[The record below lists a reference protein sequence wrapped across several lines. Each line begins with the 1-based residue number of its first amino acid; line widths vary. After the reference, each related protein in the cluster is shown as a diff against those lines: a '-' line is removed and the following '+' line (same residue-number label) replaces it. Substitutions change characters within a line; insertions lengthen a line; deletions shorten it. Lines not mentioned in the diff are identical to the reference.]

1 MGNGARIPNTGQSCL
16 NLESDGPI
24 ANAIKS
30 VFQIAKVS
38 RPLMSVGRICD
49 GGSFM
54 NFFDTKADVVDPDGN
69 VVCSFQRQPGGLYVA
84 RLRLKSPF
92 GRLA

>member
-1 MGNGARIPNTGQSCL
+1 MPGYVIEESPGSRVGQHFVVGNGARIPNTGQSCL

-49 GGSFM
+49 GGLFV
-54 NFFDTKADVVDPDGN
+54 NLFAKRAEF
-69 VVCSFQRQPGGLYVA
+69 
-84 RLRLKSPF
+84 
-92 GRLA
+92 